1 MTEPVTLF
9 ETILA
14 DLDRGYVDTIDTTKL
29 FETGVSAMLK
39 SLDPYT
45 EFEGKTEAAEL
56 NESVNGKYGG
66 IGLVISGAVPKK
78 AESPQKAVVTTVSQ
92 RVGSS
97 GGAVDGVGGIGGVSP
112 LLPQGALDEKV
123 RLNDRNAILNGDD
136 DDEDILLD
144 GSYSDEEEVQQRRVG
159 RRRNAFKRLVN
170 REYVSFQ
177 RWRAM
182 RSIMG

>member
-1 MTEPVTLF
+1 VALYRRR
-9 ETILA
+9 LRV
-14 DLDRGYVDTIDTTKL
+14 L
-29 FETGVSAMLK
+29 
-39 SLDPYT
+39 
-45 EFEGKTEAAEL
+45 
-56 NESVNGKYGG
+56 
-66 IGLVISGAVPKK
+66 
-78 AESPQKAVVTTVSQ
+78 VSQ

-97 GGAVDGVGGIGGVSP
+97 GSAVDGVGGSGGVSP

-144 GSYSDEEEVQQRRVG
+144 GSYSDKEEVQQRRVG